1 MTPAFNSKLVEAFP
15 ARLKDD
21 TLVAVAALPEAFHQP
36 SQPFHVRVN
45 AELLSIPYRVYHDE
59 PRIDVGGL
67 SVLQRQLIS
76 AILTR
81 HHDGYVRQKHLAAI
95 VAINE
100 DWVPPFVIQLVGEY
114 VIEILLDIEANI
126 HNFDTN
132 LYAYFLRRNMDF
144 LDLTEQRVISYWNCY
159 FRSRRRD
166 DYVGF
171 RLLGYLKRWTVFGVQ
186 RN

>member
-1 MTPAFNSKLVEAFP
+1 MTSAFNSKLVEAFP
-15 ARLKDD
+15 ARLKGD
-21 TLVAVAALPEAFHQP
+21 TLIAVTALPEAFHQP
-36 SQPFHVRVN
+36 SHTFHVRVN
-45 AELLSIPYRVYHDE
+45 EEQLSIPYRVYHDVS
-59 PRIDVGGL
+59 RIDVGGL

-114 VIEILLDIEANI
+114 VIEILLDIEASI
-126 HNFDTN
+126 QNFDTN
-132 LYAYFLRRNMDF
+132 RYADFLRRNMDF
-144 LDLTEQRVISYWNCY
+144 LDLTGQRVISYWNCY
-159 FRSRRRD
+159 FRSQRRD

-171 RLLGYLKRWTVFGVQ
+171 RLLGYLKRWAAFEVQ